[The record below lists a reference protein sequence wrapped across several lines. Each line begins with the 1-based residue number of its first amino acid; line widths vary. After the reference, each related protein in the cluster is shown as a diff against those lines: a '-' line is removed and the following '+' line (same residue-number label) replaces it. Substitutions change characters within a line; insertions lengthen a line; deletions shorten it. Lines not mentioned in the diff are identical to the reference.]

1 MGSYRALETLYREG
15 KVRHIGIS
23 NYTVKHLEHLLEH
36 CEIIPHVHQFE
47 LHPRLVQQDILN
59 LCDKHEIQIQAYSSL
74 GEGKLLTDEAVLDI
88 VKKEKGD
95 TAQILL
101 RWAIQHGWIVIPKS
115 SSSDRVS
122 SNANVLSLEL
132 SEEVKLFFSSSITL
146 ADAKTFF
153 LFIIES
159 FTSFEFSMVN

>member
-23 NYTVKHLEHLLEH
+23 NYTVKHLEHLLER

-59 LCDKHEIQIQAYSSL
+59 LCDKYGIQIQAYSSL
-74 GEGKLLTDEAVLDI
+74 GEGKLLTDEAVLDM

-115 SSSDRVS
+115 SSPDRVS
-122 SNANVLSLEL
+122 SNAKVLSLEL
-132 SEEVKLFFSSSITL
+132 SEEVKLFLPPSITL
-146 ADAKTFF
+146 VDGTI
-153 LFIIES
+153 FIIINVS
-159 FTSFEFSMVN
+159 RV